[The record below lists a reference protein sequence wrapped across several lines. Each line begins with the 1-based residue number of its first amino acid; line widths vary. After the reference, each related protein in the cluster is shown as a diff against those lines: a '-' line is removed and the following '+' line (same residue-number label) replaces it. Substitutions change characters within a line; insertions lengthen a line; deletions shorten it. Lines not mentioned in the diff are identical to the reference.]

1 MDLFFLRFRSVIAK
15 LVAPLF
21 SFRMK
26 NGAWYGKQDLIELM
40 LHMAVMNGFA
50 EGTANSLRCQGRTPT
65 GETLLDYVKT
75 MTCGEMLADAE
86 AQVDCCVKQLKMK
99 GLRFK
104 DVALAFDWH
113 DEPYYGKP
121 VPGMVGTQPKRGTCY
136 AFSFLTAS
144 ILTAGRRLV
153 LCIVPLSSREGLSE
167 LVLGLIARIQRHVK
181 GIGYVAFDNGFQSG
195 ELMLELQ
202 KRRIAFVLP
211 LRDTA
216 RLERR
221 RHWMRY
227 VERFNIRLKA

>member
-1 MDLFFLRFRSVIAK
+1 MDLFLLRFRSTIAK
-15 LVAPLF
+15 LVAALF

-26 NGAWYGKQDLIELM
+26 EGAWCGRQDLIEVM

-50 EGTANSLRCQGRTPT
+50 EGTANSLRCQAKIRT

-86 AQVDCCVKQLKMK
+86 AQVDCCVRQLKMK

-121 VPGMVGTQPKRGTCY
+121 VRGMVGTQPKRGTCY

-144 ILTAGRRLV
+144 ILTPGRRLV
-153 LCIVPLSSREGLSE
+153 LCIVPLWSRGGLSE
-167 LVLGLIARIQRHVK
+167 LVLGLLTRIRRWVK
-181 GIGYVAFDNGFQSG
+181 RLGYVTFDNGFQSK
-195 ELMLELQ
+195 ELILELQ
-202 KRRIAFVLP
+202 RAESASSCRSVT
-211 LRDTA
+211 R
-216 RLERR
+216 
-221 RHWMRY
+221 
-227 VERFNIRLKA
+227 

>member
-1 MDLFFLRFRSVIAK
+1 LDLFFLRFRSAIAK

-26 NGAWYGKQDLIELM
+26 DGACYGKQDLIELM

-65 GETLLDYVKT
+65 SETLLDYVKT

-153 LCIVPLSSREGLSE
+153 LCIVR
-167 LVLGLIARIQRHVK
+167 ARFRVEN
-181 GIGYVAFDNGFQSG
+181 F
-195 ELMLELQ
+195 
-202 KRRIAFVLP
+202 RIVI
-211 LRDTA
+211 
-216 RLERR
+216 E
-221 RHWMRY
+221 
-227 VERFNIRLKA
+227 